1 MNQPKL
7 RLIQCGVGGHGF
19 GWVRDTSSQSP
30 DFDLV
35 AIVDVVPDNLTKA
48 GEAADI
54 PEERRFH
61 SLEAALAA
69 VDADA
74 VLTVTPPAVH
84 IEHARL
90 AFGHGLHVMTEKPIA
105 GNIED
110 AREMLQLAR
119 DNNRQL
125 VVSQNYRYSAAI
137 QTLKALLHEGAIGEF
152 GHGHMDF
159 YIPADF
165 TGSFRE
171 TMEFPLLVDM
181 AIHHLDMIRA
191 VTGRNIVKVTA
202 QSFRPSWSWYQHDP
216 GLKMLMELEGGIPFS
231 YSGDW
236 SARGRITSWSGDW
249 RLQGESG
256 SLHYEGHKIL
266 LGRCEKWMKNETLET
281 VEPLP
286 LERSGVQATLHLF
299 AEAIRSGMP
308 AEISGED
315 NIHSFGAVMAGVQS
329 AQENRTV
336 ELREIIGEIHHRG
349 HRE

>member
-1 MNQPKL
+1 MNQNKL
-7 RLIQCGVGGHGF
+7 RLIQCGVGGHGL

-35 AIVDVVPDNLTKA
+35 AIVDVVLENLTQA
-48 GEAADI
+48 GEAASV
-54 PEERRFH
+54 PEERRFA
-61 SLEAALAA
+61 SLEAALEATE
-69 VDADA
+69 ADA

-84 IEHARL
+84 VEHARL
-90 AFGHGLHVMTEKPIA
+90 AFGRGLHLMTEKPLA

-110 AREMLQLAR
+110 AREMLQLAH
-119 DNNRQL
+119 DSKRQL

-159 YIPADF
+159 YVPADF

-171 TMEFPLLVDM
+171 TMEFPLLIDM

-202 QSFRPSWSWYQHDP
+202 QSFRPPWSWYQHDP

-249 RLQGESG
+249 RMQGETG
-256 SLHYEGHKIL
+256 SLHYEGHKVL

-281 VEPLP
+281 VELRPI
-286 LERSGVQATLHLF
+286 EREGAKTTLHSF
-299 AEAIRSGMP
+299 AEAIRSGTP

-315 NIHSFGAVMAGVQS
+315 NIHSFGAVMAGVIS
-329 AQENRTV
+329 ARENRSV
-336 ELREIIGEIHHRG
+336 EVREIIGD
-349 HRE
+349 

>member
-35 AIVDVVPDNLTKA
+35 AIVDVVPDNLSKA
-48 GEAADI
+48 AEAANI
-54 PEERRFH
+54 AEERRFS
-61 SLEAALAA
+61 SLEAALEAIE
-69 VDADA
+69 ADA

-84 IEHARL
+84 VEHARL
-90 AFGHGLHVMTEKPIA
+90 AFGRGLHLMTEKPLA
-105 GNIED
+105 GTMED
-110 AREMLQLAR
+110 AREMLRLAR
-119 DNNRQL
+119 QAARQL
-125 VVSQNYRYSAAI
+125 VVSQNYRFNANV

-152 GHGHMDF
+152 GHGHLDF

-191 VTGRNIVKVTA
+191 VTGRDIVKVTA
-202 QSFRPSWSWYQHDP
+202 QSFRPAWSWYGHQP
-216 GLKMLMELEGGIPFS
+216 GLKMLLELEGGIPFS

-236 SARGRITSWSGDW
+236 SARGRFTSWSGDW
-249 RLQGESG
+249 RLQGETG
-256 SLHYEGHKIL
+256 SLHFERDKVL
-266 LGRCEKWMKNETLET
+266 LARCEKWMQNETI
-281 VEPLP
+281 EPVVART
-286 LERSGVQATLHLF
+286 LERSGAQATLHLF
-299 AEAIRSGMP
+299 AESIRSGTP

-315 NIHSFGAVMAGVQS
+315 NLQSFGAVMAGVQS
-329 AQENRTV
+329 ARENRSV
-336 ELREIIGEIHHRG
+336 EVREIVEAG
-349 HRE
+349 